1 MIMMQVKLNQIARRA
16 KQDKRLKFTSLIHH
30 VNEANLAE
38 CYRELKA
45 NKACGIDGETVEA
58 YGKNLQER
66 LSQLVASMKSKQ
78 YRPKPV
84 KRVYIPKAGKNEKRG
99 LGIPSVEDK
108 LVQIMLKKILEQI
121 YEAEFLDVSYGFR
134 PKLCCHDAVK
144 ALDKTVMTK
153 PINYIVEVD
162 IKGFFDNVNHYWL
175 QRCLEE
181 KIVDRNLLWLVRRFL
196 KAGVVEDGKQL
207 ATDVGTPQGGVIS
220 PLLANIYLHYVLDLW
235 FKKEIKSQ
243 ARGHMELIRYC
254 DDFVVCCESEKDA
267 KNFLELLHTR
277 LEKFGLQVSEDKTKV
292 IKFGRQVWK
301 QAQRSKGK
309 VETFT
314 FLGFTHYCGKS
325 RQGYFVMGH
334 KTSKE
339 NFCRKLKE
347 TKEWLKKIRN
357 KLRLREWWPVLKSKL
372 TGHYNYFGV
381 SGNYRCLQQ
390 FYNGIFSIVFK
401 WINRRS
407 QKKSMNFDQYLH
419 YLQWNPLPT
428 PRICYAMY

>member
-1 MIMMQVKLNQIARRA
+1 MMQVKLNQIARRA

-58 YGKNLQER
+58 YGKNLQKR

-134 PKLCCHDAVK
+134 PKLSCHDAVK

-301 QAQRSKGK
+301 QAHRSKGK

-357 KLRLREWWPVLKSKL
+357 KLRLREWWPVLQSKL